1 MKNSHKIE
9 YKIYGSH
16 CQAVTM
22 ALDYNETA
30 IADAGSL
37 LFMDEGISM
46 NSIFGDGSENKN
58 RGIINNLLGAGKR
71 LLVGESYLLQ
81 PLLIM

>member
-30 IADAGSL
+30 IADAGTVR
-37 LFMDEGISM
+37 
-46 NSIFGDGSENKN
+46 N
-58 RGIINNLLGAGKR
+58 
-71 LLVGESYLLQ
+71 
-81 PLLIM
+81 PL